1 MTFSQRLKYLRKEI
15 DIYQKEL
22 AQNIGVSRSTITLYE
37 SGSRKPNLETLEKLA
52 DYFGVSIDYLL
63 GKSNEREVIESKEL
77 LYFDDPEVVE
87 ICEQL
92 KTRKDLKIIFNECK
106 DLKPATIKQVIDIIR
121 TFKKN
126 KG

>member
-1 MTFSQRLKYLRKEI
+1 MTFSQRLKYLRKEK

-63 GKSNEREVIESKEL
+63 GKSTEREVIESKEL

-106 DLKPATIKQVIDIIR
+106 
-121 TFKKN
+121 
-126 KG
+126 